1 MQISNLIFCFEFRI
15 CVTGL
20 TWISD
25 RLLCE
30 WRRATLCK
38 YITVYSCNQ
47 ELTASHQS
55 GGERSVATAIYML
68 ALQALTTVP
77 FRCVDEIN
85 QVPTHYALTYG
96 IFYSTP

>member
-1 MQISNLIFCFEFRI
+1 MSVSLIY
-15 CVTGL
+15 
-20 TWISD
+20 
-25 RLLCE
+25 
-30 WRRATLCK
+30 ATFLFPQHYCMA
-38 YITVYSCNQ
+38 Q

-85 QVPTHYALTYG
+85 QVRYCH
-96 IFYSTP
+96 